1 MGSNVEPVWAI
12 DTEHEA
18 GRIVLRIIGDLDLE
32 TAPRLA
38 SHTEPILE
46 AGTGGLV
53 IDLSRVT
60 FIDSSGLSALIRLTQ
75 RMGAANRPFQIIKP
89 PPLVGKVFEITGL
102 NQILP
107 LTSG

>member
-1 MGSNVEPVWAI
+1 MGADGEPAWAI

-18 GRIVLRIIGDLDLE
+18 DRTVLRITGDLDLE

-38 SHTEPILE
+38 SHAEPILDS
-46 AGTGGLV
+46 GTGGLL
-53 IDLSRVT
+53 IDLRRVT

-89 PPLVGKVFEITGL
+89 PPVVGKVFEITGL
-102 NQILP
+102 NQVLP